1 MRRSG
6 VRGLFVLTCVRAG
19 ARRTRVRQAGGRKR
33 LRGRHTA
40 RVAPRNAA
48 EKPMHPRPFTPH
60 SAQAWGQ
67 LSHADDNSASLAPD
81 EFSHA
86 SGALQASPTPTDCP
100 LSLNHSQPTRTS
112 PAAVAAAA

>member
-1 MRRSG
+1 